1 MCVHH
6 GQNSGYQAVGLA
18 YHLKADRIIL
28 IGFDMQRTGGKS
40 HWHGDHP
47 RGLNNADAVHKW
59 PRHFPALAADLR
71 EDGVE
76 VVNCTIETALTC
88 FPCADLRDVL

>member
-59 PRHFPALAADLR
+59 PRHFPALAADLHWIVAPQYR
-71 EDGVE
+71 SSFAISSQT
-76 VVNCTIETALTC
+76 NY
-88 FPCADLRDVL
+88 R